1 MSEFIDQLLK
11 PLPAAHVRPGL
22 QKLFGM
28 FLSGINFLQKILILQ
43 GAPQSGKSVLAA
55 VARLLI
61 GAANCEELRTSHLG
75 DRFELS
81 DTYRKSS

>member
-1 MSEFIDQLLK
+1 M
-11 PLPAAHVRPGL
+11 PADDVRLVL

-28 FLSGINFLQKILILQ
+28 FVSGTNFLQKILILQ
-43 GAPQSGKSVLAA
+43 GAPGSGKSEFAA

-61 GAANCEELRTSHLG
+61 GAANCEELRTAHLG

-81 DTYRKSS
+81 ATCRKSS